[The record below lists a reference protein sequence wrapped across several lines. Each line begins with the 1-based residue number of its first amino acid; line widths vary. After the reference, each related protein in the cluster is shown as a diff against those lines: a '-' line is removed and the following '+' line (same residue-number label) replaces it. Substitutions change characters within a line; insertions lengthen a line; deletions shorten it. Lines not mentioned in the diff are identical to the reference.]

1 MGKADFGQGNAR
13 MSTLASDTTKKNK
26 LHISDFRYAVQIS
39 ACLLK
44 PIGAWPL
51 IEKDISAFKIALHR
65 LSMVIATFLQI
76 FTIVPWIVL
85 IVKEKWSIILILRTM
100 CPLIFT
106 VTIFARYVLLLWHQ
120 DRLKFCVDRVAD
132 DWQYTI
138 LAQDREIMLTNA
150 RLGRTFGIVS
160 VVFMFSCGILFYM
173 LPLVLPNII
182 TEDNVTIRLH
192 PSPCEFL
199 VFDSKASP
207 AYEVVYCLQ
216 FLSGFTVY
224 SAFCGICSLMAH
236 FVTHICGQCDVL
248 GSFFKET
255 VDGGQRNG
263 GSIDDRIAAAVSR
276 HLHLLKL
283 VSDVSGLFTEICLME
298 FINASCNICL
308 LGYYIIT
315 VC

>member
-1 MGKADFGQGNAR
+1 MVDCGRKNAHTLVGDATGQNKSHVADFY
-13 MSTLASDTTKKNK
+13 
-26 LHISDFRYAVQIS
+26 YAIQIS
-39 ACLLK
+39 VCLLK

-51 IEKDISAFKIALHR
+51 SDDETSRSKIALHKV
-65 LSMVIATFLQI
+65 LMTIAISLQI

-85 IVKEKWSIILILRTM
+85 IVKEKWGIILILRTM

-120 DRLKFCVDRVAD
+120 HQLKSCVVCVAD
-132 DWQYTI
+132 DWRHAI
-138 LAQDREIMLTNA
+138 FSEDREIMLANA

-173 LPLVLPNII
+173 LPLALPNII

-199 VFDSKASP
+199 VFDSQASP
-207 AYEVVYCLQ
+207 AYEIVYCLQ

-236 FVTHICGQCDVL
+236 FVTHICGQCDIL
-248 GSFFKET
+248 GAFFEET
-255 VDGGQRNG
+255 VDGGKHNG
-263 GSIDDRIAAAVSR
+263 ASIDGRIATAVSR
-276 HLHLLKL
+276 HLRLLKM
-283 VSDVSGLFTEICLME
+283 VSNVSGLFTEICLME

-315 VC
+315 VR